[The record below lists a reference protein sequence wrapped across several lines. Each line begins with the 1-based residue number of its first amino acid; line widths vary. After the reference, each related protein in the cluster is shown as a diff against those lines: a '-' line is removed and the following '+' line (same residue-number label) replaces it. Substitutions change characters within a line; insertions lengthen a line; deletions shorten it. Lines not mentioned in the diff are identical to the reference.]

1 MADAIH
7 GNTQIGPSKQDVIA
21 ALVQK
26 ELKFAAKLSPYFT
39 DLSSLAIKGSK
50 SVTIPKLS
58 SFTATN
64 RASATAGDATVLS
77 ASGDKLDLDINAYVA
92 WIIDE
97 SDAVQ
102 STIDWELMTVQ
113 RAASA
118 HGRKFDAELIAEIYA
133 SAAEV
138 AGAAGNISRD
148 KVLEMRQYIRKN
160 HGDLMK
166 SVICVAP
173 DQETALLK
181 IDEFTRAEVYGQ
193 TVIQSGVFGMLYG
206 VPVLVHDGLSDGQF
220 FMAEQS
226 GLCYAL
232 QLGPNYS
239 EQGANE
245 FGALS
250 KRRAMD
256 QLFGVKGLQIDGT
269 ASTPSGKSSLM
280 ITNAY

>member
-7 GNTQIGPSKQDVIA
+7 GNTQIGPSKQDIIA

-39 DLSSLAIKGSK
+39 DLSSLAVKGAK
-50 SVTIPKLS
+50 SVTIPKLG
-58 SFTATN
+58 SFTAVN
-64 RASATAGDATVLS
+64 RSSATAGDATVIS

-92 WIIDE
+92 WIVDE
-97 SDAVQ
+97 ADAVQ

-138 AGAAGNISRD
+138 AATGAISRD

-160 HGDLMK
+160 HGDLMS

-193 TVIQSGVFGMLYG
+193 AVIQSGVFGMLYG
-206 VPVLVHDGLSDGQF
+206 VPVLVHDGLADGQF
-220 FMAEQS
+220 FMAEKS

-232 QLGPNYS
+232 QSGPNYS

-256 QLFGVKGLQIDGT
+256 QLFGVKGLQIDAT
-269 ASTPSGKSSLM
+269 ASTPAGKSSLL
-280 ITNAY
+280 IVNK